1 MQITLEQAFNNLVAV
16 AEKFIG
22 TKQEHIAIEQSL
34 NLIKEKLFKDEIQ
47 TTPTEHPT
55 INH

>member
-1 MQITLEQAFNNLVAV
+1 MQITTEQAFNNLVAV

-47 TTPTEHPT
+47 TTSTEHPA
-55 INH
+55 INN